1 MQRNYPLTSLKLLN
15 ILTIDTEQAKKLELL
30 SQKIKNSLNLINTGL
45 HDKLRSVNP
54 VQISY
59 PSIRWADNNT
69 HVFIGIKYAPKFDS
83 PGYININIKNEQIN
97 ITENKVQLSAEI
109 YEEAKTIKYVA
120 DIQLAYPIVK
130 NNSSWM
136 NEALGRVYIVLKKQ
150 SGGIWHKLSTEFV
163 PNLVVWWDLKE
174 KYANDTHYNDDNI
187 KKMKDGI
194 IVT

>member
-15 ILTIDTEQAKKLELL
+15 ILAIDIDQAKKLELL

-54 VQISY
+54 VQTSY
-59 PSIRWADNNT
+59 PSIRWADNST

-97 ITENKVQLSAEI
+97 ITENSVQLSAEI

-120 DIQLAYPIVK
+120 DIQLTHPILK
-130 NNSSWM
+130 DNSSWM
-136 NEALGRVYIVLKKQ
+136 NEALGRVYIVLMKQ
-150 SGGIWHKLSTEFV
+150 SAGMWHKLSTEFV

-174 KYANDTHYNDDNI
+174 KYANDTNYNDNSI
-187 KKMKDGI
+187 KKKKNGI
-194 IVT
+194 TMT